1 METVACLRSK
11 CHLKQNLIPSWP
23 WSFRHTSCISDF
35 RCKTKYTNKLFFSET
50 RTGILGSI
58 AGPCDARSDEFQ
70 KVWDCTPLII
80 FTNLAN
86 IFAYMTI
93 IVRSMY
99 NFVNCLQ
106 FNIRYEKVERPAPV
120 LLFVCVCMEDIQIKY
135 LYKQISLVA
144 YNERYSL
151 IFLRFHYKIVFVHLT
166 HLNYLYLSISYRIQP
181 SDRCGLCS
189 MLR

>member
-1 METVACLRSK
+1 MSFEAESNSKLTVIVPAYQLHFPISGA
-11 CHLKQNLIPSWP
+11 KQNTQTNNF
-23 WSFRHTSCISDF
+23 FR
-35 RCKTKYTNKLFFSET
+35 RPGPAYLAVLPVLVMLGPTNFKKSEIVPLWLYLP
-50 RTGILGSI
+50 IL
-58 AGPCDARSDEFQ
+58 Q
-70 KVWDCTPLII
+70 T
-80 FTNLAN
+80 
-86 IFAYMTI
+86 FAYMTI

-99 NFVNCLQ
+99 NFVNCLE

-144 YNERYSL
+144 YNERYRL
-151 IFLRFHYKIVFVHLT
+151 IFLRFHFKIVFVHLT